1 MVVADGKKDTG
12 GGCVIFPLDFQKK
25 TGYKEK
31 KDEVKGLQ
39 Q

>member
-1 MVVADGKKDTG
+1 MVVAGRKQDTG
-12 GGCVIFPLDFQKK
+12 GGSVIFPLDFQKK